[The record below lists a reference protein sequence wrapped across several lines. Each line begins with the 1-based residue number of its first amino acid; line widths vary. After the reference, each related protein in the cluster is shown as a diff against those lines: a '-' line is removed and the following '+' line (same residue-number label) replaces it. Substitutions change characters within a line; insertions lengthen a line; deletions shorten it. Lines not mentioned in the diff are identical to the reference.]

1 MRPNFVKVNYCI
13 ESREIL
19 TLATT
24 WENLEGEDVQNRP
37 PQNTPLWHIEFTRRQ
52 LRKSRDEKSSLSFFF
67 LSKIRFISSCLSRT
81 RMKE

>member
-37 PQNTPLWHIEFTRRQ
+37 PQNTPLWHIEYIHQKAVEEEQRREE
-52 LRKSRDEKSSLSFFF
+52 LPVFLLSV
-67 LSKIRFISSCLSRT
+67 
-81 RMKE
+81 